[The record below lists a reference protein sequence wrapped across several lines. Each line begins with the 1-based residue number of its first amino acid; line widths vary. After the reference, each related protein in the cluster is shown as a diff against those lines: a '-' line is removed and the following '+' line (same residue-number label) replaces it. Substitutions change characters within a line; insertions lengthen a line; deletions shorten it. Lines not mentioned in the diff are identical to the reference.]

1 MIRRFLQEASDVFCF
16 LLYRI
21 KVSVDFGTRIHY
33 QQRRRNMV
41 KVNGELLDLA
51 GKTISEYLTTTEYD
65 PKRIAVERNGEIVLN
80 RNMMMWFCRMKTA

>member
-1 MIRRFLQEASDVFCF
+1 MSSVF

-21 KVSVDFGTRIHY
+21 KVSVDFDIRIHY

-51 GKTISEYLTTTEYD
+51 GKTISEYSD
-65 PKRIAVERNGEIVLN
+65 NN
-80 RNMMMWFCRMKTA
+80 RV